1 MFFLL
6 ALICQ
11 MTLFFF
17 ITLGALVNK
26 IENKIAFYILWI
38 VTAIPTFYLV
48 FQ

>member
-1 MFFLL
+1 MFYLL

-11 MTLFFF
+11 ITLFFF

-26 IENKIAFYILWI
+26 LENKIAFYIIWL
-38 VTAIPTFYLV
+38 VTAIPTVYLI

>member
-11 MTLFFF
+11 ITLFFF